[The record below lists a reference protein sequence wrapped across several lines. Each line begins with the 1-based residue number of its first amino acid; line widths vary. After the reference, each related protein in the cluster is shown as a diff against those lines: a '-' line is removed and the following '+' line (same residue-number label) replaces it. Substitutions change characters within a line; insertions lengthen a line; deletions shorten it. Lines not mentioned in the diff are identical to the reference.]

1 MTGRF
6 SMTARA
12 ISQAS
17 PSTCQVAVPVPL
29 SRSFDYL
36 WPFDEPPVPGMLV
49 EVPFARR
56 QLKAVVLGAGG
67 GHLDVARL
75 KPVTRFWPTPALD
88 AEQLALARWCS
99 RYYHHPLGEVLNTM
113 LPKAWD
119 NPAAP
124 ETELVLTPSGR
135 MALDAGQVRGGR
147 QQQALSMLA
156 QQPMA
161 RSRLQEAGISSAVIR
176 TLLSSERVT
185 QQTVGSTLTVS
196 CGPELTPAQ
205 LDAVNRIR
213 EASGFAAHLL
223 YGVTGS
229 GKTEV
234 YLELIAEIAAAGRQ
248 CLVVVPEI
256 GLTPQ
261 LARRFL
267 ERLGSTVAVLH
278 SGLGDRERA
287 RSWQRAADGDAQV
300 IIGTRSAVFC
310 PLPKAG
316 LLVVDEEHDL
326 SLKQH
331 EGFRYSARD
340 VAVQRAREL
349 AVPVILGSA
358 TPSLESLNNA
368 WSDRYRYHRLDQ
380 RPGAAT
386 LPSVELIDS
395 RGCGS
400 DGALTPVAREALHE
414 VLAKDEQALVF
425 LNRRGF
431 APTLLCDACGWVA
444 ECPSCDSRLT
454 LHRAV
459 GQLRCHHCGYSQRAP
474 TACPECRSTRLV
486 PLGLGTQRVEQTLS
500 EEFPDRRIWRVDR
513 DSVRSRRRLLQL
525 LEEIGSGDSGIL
537 VGTQMLAKGHD
548 FPNVTLVVVLNIDH
562 ALFSADF
569 RAAERA
575 AQLMVQVSGRA
586 GRADKPGRV
595 LIQTHQPDHPM
606 FAGILERGYLAYAR
620 DLMTE
625 REAAAYPPAGFLAV
639 LRANA
644 PQRSLAENFVSAAM
658 ARLGRPAEVEL
669 LGPLP
674 SPMERRAGHYHL
686 QVLLSSR
693 RRQPLHSLLDRC
705 LPAIAELPQGR
716 RVRWSVDVD
725 PQDLF

>member
-1 MTGRF
+1 
-6 SMTARA
+6 
-12 ISQAS
+12 
-17 PSTCQVAVPVPL
+17 
-29 SRSFDYL
+29 
-36 WPFDEPPVPGMLV
+36 MLV

-56 QLKAVVLGAGG
+56 QLKAVVLGAGQG
-67 GHLDVARL
+67 QVASAKL

-88 AEQLALARWCS
+88 SEQLALARWCS
-99 RYYHHPLGEVLNTM
+99 RYYHHPLGEVMNTM

-119 NPAAP
+119 KPAEP
-124 ETELVLTPSGR
+124 ESEFVLTPSGR
-135 MALDAGQVRGGR
+135 MALEAGQVRGQR
-147 QQQALSMLA
+147 QQQALAMLA
-156 QQPMA
+156 EQPVA
-161 RSRLQEAGISSAVIR
+161 RSRLLEAGISAVVIR
-176 TLLSSERVT
+176 TLLAAERI
-185 QQTVGSTLTVS
+185 QQQPVGSRLTVRP
-196 CGPELTPAQ
+196 GPQLTPAQ
-205 LDAVNRIR
+205 QDCVTSIR
-213 EASGFAAHLL
+213 ESSGFAACLL

-234 YLELIAEIAAAGRQ
+234 YLELIAEVAAAGQQ

-287 RSWQRAADGDAQV
+287 RSWQRAAEGDAQV

-310 PLPKAG
+310 PLPRPG

-349 AVPVILGSA
+349 DVPIILGSA

-368 WSDRYRYHRLDQ
+368 WNGRYRYLRLDQ
-380 RPGAAT
+380 RPGAAK

-395 RGCGS
+395 RGCGTE
-400 DGALTPVAREALHE
+400 GALTAAAREALND
-414 VLAKDEQALVF
+414 VLARDEQALVF

-454 LHRAV
+454 LHRSI
-459 GQLRCHHCGYSQRAP
+459 GRLRCHHCGYSQRAP
-474 TACPECRSTRLV
+474 TACPECRSTRLAA
-486 PLGLGTQRVEQTLS
+486 LGLGTQRVEQTLAD
-500 EEFPDRRIWRVDR
+500 EFPDRRIWRVDR
-513 DSVRSRRRLLQL
+513 DSVRSRRRLLEL

-586 GRADKPGRV
+586 GRAEKPGRV

-606 FAGILERGYLAYAR
+606 FAGILDRGYLDYAR
-620 DLMTE
+620 DLMAE

-644 PQRSLAENFVSAAM
+644 QQRPQAEDFVTAAM
-658 ARLGRPAEVEL
+658 DRLGSPAEVEL

-674 SPMERRAGHYHL
+674 SPMERRAGQYHL
-686 QVLLSSR
+686 QVLLSAR

-705 LPAIAELPQGR
+705 LPAIAELPQAR
-716 RVRWSVDVD
+716 RVRWSVDID